1 MFRNANVYER
11 FKRGAVSWRKQRN
24 SMNRELMFGELKIDA
39 LMNKRYSAAF
49 GRVSRRV
56 SLFTAVL
63 LLAAC
68 AATPNVDQE
77 PAVPVEVPV
86 VEPSPVEPPTIALVL
101 GGGAG
106 KGFAHVGVIKALEA
120 HGIEPDMLVGTSAG
134 SVVAVLYASGYDGFE
149 LQRISLTMEEDTV
162 RDWVLPN
169 RGFIRG
175 DALQNFINEAVQGRN
190 IQNLNRKLA
199 VVATEL
205 QTGQPMVFQSG
216 NTGMAVRASSSVP
229 GIFRPV
235 KIGTREY
242 VDGGL
247 VSPVPV
253 RTARELGADIVI
265 AVNISDIPQQS
276 KVSDTVGILLQTFTI
291 MGHVIASQELREA
304 DVVISPNISEL
315 KSTSFDS
322 RNYAIIEGK
331 KAGLAAVPAIT
342 EIISTFGA
350 AQRGVPAATYEVES
364 H

>member
-1 MFRNANVYER
+1 M
-11 FKRGAVSWRKQRN
+11 S
-24 SMNRELMFGELKIDA
+24 GELIICGFVFRKCLA
-39 LMNKRYSAAF
+39 LAREFPARIFLSS
-49 GRVSRRV
+49 V
-56 SLFTAVL
+56 VL

-68 AATPNVDQE
+68 ATS
-77 PAVPVEVPV
+77 PV
-86 VEPSPVEPPTIALVL
+86 VEPEPTVEIEPPLVEPIVVQEPTIALVL

-120 HGIEPDMLVGTSAG
+120 HGIVPDMVVGTSAG
-134 SVVAVLYASGYDGFE
+134 SVVAALYASGYDGFE
-149 LQRISLTMEEDTV
+149 LQRISLTMDEDTV
-162 RDWVLPN
+162 KDWVLPN

-175 DALQNFINEAVQGRN
+175 DALQNFINEAVQGRP
-190 IQNLNRKLA
+190 IQALNRKLA
-199 VVATEL
+199 VVATDL

-235 KIGTREY
+235 KIGTHEY

-265 AVNISDIPQQS
+265 AVNISDIPQHS
-276 KVSDTVGILLQTFTI
+276 KVSDTIGILLQTFTI

-304 DVVISPNISEL
+304 DIVISPNISEL
-315 KSTSFDS
+315 TSTNFDS
-322 RNYAIIEGK
+322 RNYAIIEGE
-331 KAGLAAVPAIT
+331 KAGLAAVP
-342 EIISTFGA
+342 EIKETISAFGA
-350 AQRGVPAATYEVES
+350 AQPSVREATYEVES

>member
-1 MFRNANVYER
+1 MINSALINGGKLDDGVTHSIYLAVVNR
-11 FKRGAVSWRKQRN
+11 FSVRTLISC
-24 SMNRELMFGELKIDA
+24 L
-39 LMNKRYSAAF
+39 
-49 GRVSRRV
+49 
-56 SLFTAVL
+56 VL

-68 AATPNVDQE
+68 ATT
-77 PAVPVEVPV
+77 PV
-86 VEPSPVEPPTIALVL
+86 VEPEPTVEVAPPVIEVPTLALVL

-120 HGIEPDMLVGTSAG
+120 HGIFPDMVVGTSAG
-134 SVVAVLYASGYDGFE
+134 SVVAALYAGGYDGFE
-149 LQRISLTMEEDTV
+149 LQRISLSMDEDIL

-175 DALQNFINEAVQGRN
+175 EALQNFINEAVQGRT
-190 IQNLNRKLA
+190 IQALNRKLA
-199 VVATEL
+199 VVATDL

-216 NTGMAVRASSSVP
+216 NTGLAVRASSSVP
-229 GIFRPV
+229 GIFQPV

-276 KVSDTVGILLQTFTI
+276 KISDTVSILLQTFTI

-304 DVVISPNISEL
+304 DIVISPNISEL
-315 KSTSFDS
+315 KSTNFDS
-322 RNYAIIEGK
+322 RNYAIIEGE
-331 KAGLAAVPAIT
+331 KAGLAAVP
-342 EIISTFGA
+342 EIMELIAAFGV
-350 AQRGVPAATYEVES
+350 AQPSASEATYEVES

>member
-1 MFRNANVYER
+1 MHSIYL
-11 FKRGAVSWRKQRN
+11 AVVNRN
-24 SMNRELMFGELKIDA
+24 SVRTLISCL
-39 LMNKRYSAAF
+39 
-49 GRVSRRV
+49 
-56 SLFTAVL
+56 VL

-68 AATPNVDQE
+68 ATT
-77 PAVPVEVPV
+77 PV
-86 VEPSPVEPPTIALVL
+86 VEPEPTPEPTLEVAPPVIEVPTLALVL

-120 HGIEPDMLVGTSAG
+120 HGIIPDMVVGTSAG
-134 SVVAVLYASGYDGFE
+134 SVVAALYAGGYDGFE
-149 LQRISLTMEEDTV
+149 LQRISLSMDEDTV

-175 DALQNFINEAVQGRN
+175 DALQNFINEAVQGRT
-190 IQNLNRKLA
+190 IQALNRKLA
-199 VVATEL
+199 VVATDL
-205 QTGQPMVFQSG
+205 QTGQKMVFQSG

-235 KIGTREY
+235 KIGTSEY

-265 AVNISDIPQQS
+265 AVNISNIPQQS

-291 MGHVIASQELREA
+291 MGHVIASRELREA
-304 DVVISPNISEL
+304 DIVISPNISEL
-315 KSTSFDS
+315 KSTNFDS
-322 RNYAIIEGK
+322 RNYAIIEGE
-331 KAGLAAVPAIT
+331 KAGLAAVP
-342 EIISTFGA
+342 EIMELISAFGA
-350 AQRGVPAATYEVES
+350 AQPSASEATHEVES

>member
-1 MFRNANVYER
+1 MHSIHLAVVNRSFV
-11 FKRGAVSWRKQRN
+11 GA
-24 SMNRELMFGELKIDA
+24 LIACL
-39 LMNKRYSAAF
+39 
-49 GRVSRRV
+49 
-56 SLFTAVL
+56 VL

-68 AATPNVDQE
+68 ATT
-77 PAVPVEVPV
+77 PV
-86 VEPSPVEPPTIALVL
+86 VEPEPTPEPTVEIAPPVIEVPTLALVL

-120 HGIEPDMLVGTSAG
+120 HGIIPDMVVGTSAG
-134 SVVAVLYASGYDGFE
+134 SVVAALYASGYDGFE
-149 LQRISLTMEEDTV
+149 LQRISLSMDEDTV

-175 DALQNFINEAVQGRN
+175 EALQNFINEAVQGRT
-190 IQNLNRKLA
+190 IQALNRKLA
-199 VVATEL
+199 VVATDL
-205 QTGQPMVFQSG
+205 QSGQPMVFQSG

-229 GIFRPV
+229 GVFRPV

-265 AVNISDIPQQS
+265 AVNISNIPQQS
-276 KVSDTVGILLQTFTI
+276 KVSDTVAILLQTFTI

-315 KSTSFDS
+315 KSTNFDS
-322 RNYAIIEGK
+322 RNYAIIEGE
-331 KAGLAAVPAIT
+331 KAGLAAVP
-342 EIISTFGA
+342 EIMKVISAFGA
-350 AQRGVPAATYEVES
+350 TQPSASETTYEVES

>member
-1 MFRNANVYER
+1 VKNSTLINGDQLDGGVMHSIYL
-11 FKRGAVSWRKQRN
+11 AVV
-24 SMNRELMFGELKIDA
+24 NRTFVGTLISCL
-39 LMNKRYSAAF
+39 
-49 GRVSRRV
+49 
-56 SLFTAVL
+56 VL

-68 AATPNVDQE
+68 ATGR
-77 PAVPVEVPV
+77 V
-86 VEPSPVEPPTIALVL
+86 VEPEPTPEPIVEVAPAVIEVPTLALVL

-120 HGIEPDMLVGTSAG
+120 HGIIPDMVVGTSAG
-134 SVVAVLYASGYDGFE
+134 SVVGALYASGYDGFE
-149 LQRISLTMEEDTV
+149 LQRISLSMDEDTV

-175 DALQNFINEAVQGRN
+175 DALQNFINEAVQGRT
-190 IQNLNRKLA
+190 IQALNRKLA
-199 VVATEL
+199 VVATDL
-205 QTGQPMVFQSG
+205 QSGQPMVFQSG

-229 GIFRPV
+229 GVFRPV

-265 AVNISDIPQQS
+265 AVNISNIPQQS
-276 KVSDTVGILLQTFTI
+276 KVSDTVAILLQTFTI

-315 KSTSFDS
+315 KSTNFDS
-322 RNYAIIEGK
+322 RNYAIIEGE
-331 KAGLAAVPAIT
+331 KAGLAAVP
-342 EIISTFGA
+342 EIMEVISAFGA
-350 AQRGVPAATYEVES
+350 TQPSAIETTYEVES